1 MGYDISLTDPATGE
15 TLQLDAPHH
24 MRGGTYAV
32 GGTTEARLN
41 ITYNYGKHYYRV
53 FTPRPVRED
62 IKGDQHNAGDDGMV
76 GDIRSIYGLT
86 GAASIPVLQSAIDQ
100 LGDDVHPNYWEPTE
114 GNAKRA
120 LAQLL
125 ALAQMRPDG
134 IWNGD

>member
-1 MGYDISLTDPATGE
+1 MSYDISLTDPTTGE

-32 GGTTEARLN
+32 GGTTDAKLN
-41 ITYNYGKHYYRV
+41 VTWSYAKHYYRV
-53 FTPRPVRED
+53 FTPAPLRPGVD
-62 IKGDQHNAGDDGMV
+62 PHNADDG
-76 GDIRSIYGLT
+76 GTLSGIRAIYGLS
-86 GAASIPVLQSAIDQ
+86 GAESIPVLKHAIDQ
-100 LGDDVHPNYWEPTE
+100 LGDDVHPVYWEPTE